1 MTKQTNPIQ
10 SKIAV
15 MPEGVAP
22 GTPRRRKATVKM
34 PGAAPQ
40 TDRMAKPAA
49 GNASSAG
56 KRGLG
61 PADTEASVG
70 ERMTKQERVLTLL
83 NRTEGAS
90 IDEIMVATG
99 WQQHSVRGFFAGT
112 VKKKLGFS
120 LESNRDGTE
129 ARRYRIETT
138 GKKGTAR

>member
-10 SKIAV
+10 SKNSST
-15 MPEGVAP
+15 PEGVAS
-22 GTPRRRKATVKM
+22 GTSRRRKATVKM
-34 PGAAPQ
+34 PGAATQ
-40 TDRMAKPAA
+40 TDRMAKPSA
-49 GNASSAG
+49 GSASSAR
-56 KRGLG
+56 KRE
-61 PADTEASVG
+61 PVQADTEASVG

-90 IDEIMVATG
+90 IDEIMMATG

-129 ARRYRIETT
+129 ARRYRIETK

>member
-1 MTKQTNPIQ
+1 MTKQTSPIQ
-10 SKIAV
+10 SKNSST
-15 MPEGVAP
+15 PEGVAS
-22 GTPRRRKATVKM
+22 GAPRRRKATVKVS
-34 PGAAPQ
+34 GAATQ
-40 TDRMAKPAA
+40 TDRIAKLTA
-49 GNASSAG
+49 GSASSSR
-56 KRGLG
+56 KREPGQV
-61 PADTEASVG
+61 DTETDVG

-112 VKKKLGFS
+112 VKKKLGFG

-129 ARRYRIETT
+129 ARRYSIETT

>member
-1 MTKQTNPIQ
+1 M
-10 SKIAV
+10 
-15 MPEGVAP
+15 
-22 GTPRRRKATVKM
+22 VKM
-34 PGAAPQ
+34 PGAATQ
-40 TDRMAKPAA
+40 TDRVATPTA
-49 GNASSAG
+49 GSASSAR
-56 KRGLG
+56 KRGQDQA
-61 PADTEASVG
+61 PTETGDG

-83 NRTEGAS
+83 NRMEGAS

-129 ARRYRIETT
+129 ARRYRIETK